1 MRRKSIA
8 FLMSA
13 AFSGLII
20 GWILLSQRPADR
32 LMPQAAETAQGNLD
46 VDDTRPPPPLDEAR
60 VEVLRA
66 AVERNPEDDGARVEL
81 ANLYFDAERFDEAII
96 LFEQALELNPRD
108 VNVRTDLGV
117 SYYFT
122 NQPDRAIEQF
132 ERTLEVDPKHAKTI
146 LNMGI
151 VRAFGKQDLDGAE
164 AAWQQVIEFA
174 PDSREARVARE
185 ALDAIRAA
193 HSDREDT
200 AVSAP
205 PNGGS

>member
-1 MRRKSIA
+1 MRRQSIA

-32 LMPQAAETAQGNLD
+32 PMPQAETARGNLD
-46 VDDTRPPPPLDEAR
+46 IDDTRPPPPLDEAR
-60 VEVLRA
+60 VEVLRT
-66 AVERNPEDDGARVEL
+66 AVERNPEDAGARVEL
-81 ANLYFDAERFDEAII
+81 ANLYLDAERFDEAIVW
-96 LFEQALELNPRD
+96 FEQALELNPLD
-108 VNVRTDLGV
+108 VSVRTDLGM
-117 SYYFT
+117 SYYYT
-122 NQPDRAIEQF
+122 NQPDRALEQF
-132 ERTLEVDPKHAKTI
+132 ARTLEVDPTHTKTI

-164 AAWQQVIEFA
+164 AAWQQVIELA

-193 HSDREDT
+193 HPGRGDT
-200 AVSAP
+200 ALSPP